1 MADAQKQLQAL
12 SEEYQKLQ
20 TELEEAIAAREKL
33 EAQQQEN
40 TSVQKEFKT
49 LDDDANI
56 YKLVGPVLLKQDK
69 TEAVMAV
76 EGRLDFIEKEMYSEA
91 VLPSSKRIEKQI
103 TEIQEKSDNKR
114 GEIIQLQSQ
123 LQQPQPGGAPV
134 AA

>member
-76 EGRLDFIEKEMYSEA
+76 EGRLDFIEKEI
-91 VLPSSKRIEKQI
+91 KRIEKQI

-134 AA
+134 AARE